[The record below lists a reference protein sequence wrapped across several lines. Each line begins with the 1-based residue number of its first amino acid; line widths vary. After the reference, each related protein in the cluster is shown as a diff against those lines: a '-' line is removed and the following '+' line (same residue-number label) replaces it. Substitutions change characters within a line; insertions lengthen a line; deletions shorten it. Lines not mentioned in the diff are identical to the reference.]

1 MAKATKRYSA
11 SGWATPFA
19 FSISHRRLLQ
29 GRVGLSAECVSRIEA
44 AIEIERS
51 FADILSEEPTA
62 SEVEKALDDG
72 AKTTA
77 NLLTW
82 LTQVD
87 ARTKSVIE
95 PSSYQRTGK
104 FLSDYKPAIKELSDT
119 LQLAKKNLPE
129 KKRARPRDKY
139 LLRLASIIAD
149 EIEMEGHN
157 PDSTQN
163 GPVCQTFSMALDTI
177 GIKRSSP
184 SHIVKKMLKLKECEI
199 K

>member
-1 MAKATKRYSA
+1 MPKATKRYSA

-44 AIEIERS
+44 AIEIERT
-51 FADILSEEPTA
+51 FADISSEEPTA
-62 SEVEKALDDG
+62 TQVGDALRDG
-72 AKTTA
+72 ADAAAK
-77 NLLTW
+77 LLRW

-104 FLSDYKPAIKELSDT
+104 FLSDYKPTIKELSDT

-129 KKRARPRDKY
+129 KKRARPRDRS
-139 LLRLASIIAD
+139 LLRLAGVIAD
-149 EIEMEGHN
+149 EIALEGHKPN
-157 PDSTQN
+157 SSQN
-163 GPVCQTFSMALDTI
+163 GPVCQTFAIALATI
-177 GIKRSSP
+177 GIKRSNP
-184 SHIVKKMLKLKECEI
+184 SHIVKKMLDLKEREI